1 MGTVT
6 YSLVV
11 VTPNPGEPFSTLSK
25 LCRGYNIISKILS
38 EVIPAD
44 FFLKSLEGSFRK
56 VVQIPTGNPYWG
68 YGVFFFQVNF
78 MKKRES

>member
-1 MGTVT
+1 SAMEFTDWLCCIRRIGRSMRGIRRCMV
-6 YSLVV
+6 
-11 VTPNPGEPFSTLSK
+11 GEGGRP
-25 LCRGYNIISKILS
+25 I
-38 EVIPAD
+38 A
-44 FFLKSLEGSFRK
+44 FFLKSLERSFRK

>member
-44 FFLKSLEGSFRK
+44 FFLKSTTGLFGKTSLIFIGNHRYSFFL
-56 VVQIPTGNPYWG
+56 THNP
-68 YGVFFFQVNF
+68 FFWIFN
-78 MKKRES
+78 SP

>member
-44 FFLKSLEGSFRK
+44 FFLKST
-56 VVQIPTGNPYWG
+56 TGHFN
-68 YGVFFFQVNF
+68 
-78 MKKRES
+78 ES